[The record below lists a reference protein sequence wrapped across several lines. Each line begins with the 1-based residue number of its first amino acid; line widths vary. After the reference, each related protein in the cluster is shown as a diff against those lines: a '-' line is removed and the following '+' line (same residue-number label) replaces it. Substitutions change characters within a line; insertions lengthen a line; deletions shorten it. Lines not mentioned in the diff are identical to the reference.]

1 MSHPF
6 VWVPGGGARHASG
19 DVVPPPGVE
28 FPEGVVVSTLCGVEV
43 SAETG
48 EVAWLWGTCRD
59 CDERTRELVG
69 LEPLAEVERRAGAE
83 VRS

>member
-19 DVVPPPGVE
+19 DVVPLPGVE
-28 FPEGVVVSTLCGVEV
+28 FPEGVAVSTLCGAEV

-48 EVAWLWGTCRD
+48 EVAWL
-59 CDERTRELVG
+59 
-69 LEPLAEVERRAGAE
+69 
-83 VRS
+83 